1 MLNKYGCSEEEKR
14 GTELAIDEHDLR
26 FDTSSGFHIIGEGSI
41 GGKAKGLAFLNG
53 LLKSAVGFKDD
64 FPEVEISVPH
74 ALVLAGSVFECFVS
88 RNDLKHLGRG
98 SMADEQVAA
107 EFLKGR
113 MPENIKQSLGD
124 YLADRT
130 YPLAVRSSGMLEDAR
145 NHAYAG
151 LYRTY
156 MISNDQSDA
165 QERLANLVQA
175 IKLVFAS
182 TFYQGPKAYAK
193 RAGHDFE
200 IGRMAV
206 IIQHVVGQP
215 YGDYYYPAIS
225 GVAQSRDYYPPAGIK
240 PEDGVATIALGF
252 GKQVVSGERALR
264 FCPKY
269 PKRLLQR
276 SSVEDVL
283 AYAQRRFYAL
293 ALNAENLPDAD
304 GRDHVVRRHVTD
316 AASEAPVQMLAGTY
330 VLAEHRI
337 KDTARIEGPR
347 VLTFAGVLKYDLFPL
362 SGILVK
368 LLAAGETALDA
379 SVEMEFAVDLAN
391 RHGEPSPPRFHL
403 LQMRPMTASKANAK
417 VSILSEEK
425 KEALC
430 YSRHAIGNEQQQFIS
445 DIVYVK
451 PDLFDPAKTRVI
463 AKQVSEINARFE
475 GLNHHYLLVGPG
487 RWGTADPWL
496 GIPVR
501 WADISNVAAI
511 VETVSE
517 KLNAEPSIG
526 AHFSHNLVS
535 LGISYLNIVRQEPDY
550 FNWPWLTDR
559 KVFRETDFVSHV
571 RLSKPIVLKVDGRS
585 SSGVILPAGHHVTD
599 LSAGQRSIER

>member
-1 MLNKYGCSEEEKR
+1 ME
-14 GTELAIDEHDLR
+14 IDEYNLR
-26 FDTSSGFHIIGEGSI
+26 FDTPSGLHIIGQGSI

-53 LLKSAVGFKDD
+53 LLKSASYFEAD
-64 FPEVEISVPH
+64 FPEVKISVPK
-74 ALVLAGSVFECFVS
+74 ALVLAGSVFELFVS
-88 RNDLKHLGRG
+88 RNGLKHFSRG
-98 SMADEQVAA
+98 SMADETVAA

-113 MPENIKQSLGD
+113 MPENIKASLGD
-124 YLADRT
+124 YLTDHT

-156 MISNDQSDA
+156 MLSNNQPAMKD
-165 QERLANLVQA
+165 RLANLVRA

-193 RAGHDFE
+193 RAGHNFE

-206 IIQHVVGQP
+206 IIQHAVGQAH
-215 YGDYYYPAIS
+215 GGYYYPAIS
-225 GVAQSRDYYPPAGIK
+225 GVAQSRDYYPPAGMK
-240 PEDGVATIALGF
+240 PDDGVATIALGL

-276 SSVEDVL
+276 SSVEEVL

-293 ALNAENLPDAD
+293 ALNAKNLPIAD
-304 GRDHVVRRHVTD
+304 GRDHVVHRHVID
-316 AASEAPVQMLAGTY
+316 ADAEAPVQKLAGTY
-330 VLAEHRI
+330 VVAEHRI
-337 KDTARIEGPR
+337 KDTTLIEGPR

-362 SGILVK
+362 SNILFK
-368 LLAAGETALDA
+368 LLAAGETALDV
-379 SVEMEFAVDLAN
+379 SVEMEFAVDLEATN
-391 RHGEPSPPRFHL
+391 GETPPRFHL

-417 VSILSEEK
+417 VTIHPEEK
-425 KEALC
+425 ERALC
-430 YSRHAIGNEQQQFIS
+430 YTRHVMGNEPQQFIK

-451 PDLFDPAKTRVI
+451 PDLFDPGKTRVI
-463 AKQVSEINARFE
+463 AQQVSEINAHLG
-475 GLNHHYLLVGPG
+475 GLKNRYLLVGPG

-535 LGISYLNIVRQEPDY
+535 LGISYLNIVRRKPDH
-550 FNWPWLTDR
+550 FNWSWLTDQ
-559 KVFRETDFVSHV
+559 KVNRETAFVSHV
-571 RLSKPIVLKVDGRS
+571 RLPKPVVLKVDGRT
-585 SSGVILPAGHHVTD
+585 SSGVIF
-599 LSAGQRSIER
+599 

>member
-1 MLNKYGCSEEEKR
+1 M
-14 GTELAIDEHDLR
+14 AIEDYNLR
-26 FDTSSGFHIIGEGSI
+26 FDTPSGLYIIGQGSI

-53 LLKSAVGFKDD
+53 LLKSTSSFRAD
-64 FPEVEISVPH
+64 FPEVKISVPK
-74 ALVLAGSVFECFVS
+74 ALVLAGSVFEHFVS
-88 RNDLKHLGRG
+88 LNGLQHLGRD
-98 SMADEQVAA
+98 SMADEDVAA
-107 EFLKGR
+107 EFLNGR
-113 MPENIKQSLGD
+113 MPDQMKTTLMG
-124 YLADRT
+124 YLTDHT

-145 NHAYAG
+145 HHAYAG

-156 MISNDQSDA
+156 MLSNDQSEI
-165 QERLANLVQA
+165 QERLGNLVQA

-193 RAGHDFE
+193 RAGHHFE

-206 IIQHVVGQP
+206 IIQHTVGHP
-215 YGDYYYPAIS
+215 HGGYYYPAIS
-225 GVAQSRDYYPPAGIK
+225 GVAQSHDYYPPAGMR
-240 PEDGVATIALGF
+240 PDDGVATIALGL

-264 FCPKY
+264 FCPKH

-276 SSVEDVL
+276 SSVEEVL

-293 ALNAENLPDAD
+293 ALNAKNLPDAD

-316 AASEAPVQMLAGTY
+316 ADTEAPVQMLAGTY

-337 KDTARIEGPR
+337 KDTSLIEGPR

-362 SGILVK
+362 ARILAK
-368 LLAAGETALDA
+368 ILAAGEAALNV
-379 SVEMEFAVDLAN
+379 SVEMEFAVDLATEK
-391 RHGEPSPPRFHL
+391 GETRSRFHL

-417 VSILSEEK
+417 VTIHSEEK
-425 KEALC
+425 KQALC
-430 YSRHAIGNEQQQFIS
+430 YTRHAIGNEAQQHIS
-445 DIVYVK
+445 DIVYIK
-451 PDLFDPAKTRVI
+451 PDLFDTGKTRVI
-463 AKQVSEINARFE
+463 AQQVAEINAHFE
-475 GLNHHYLLVGPG
+475 GSKNHYLLVGPG

-526 AHFSHNLVS
+526 AHFSHNLIS
-535 LGISYLNIVRQEPDY
+535 LGISYLNIVRREPDH
-550 FNWPWLTDR
+550 FNWLWLTDQ
-559 KVFRETDFVSHV
+559 KTFKETEFVSHV
-571 RLSKPIVLKVDGRS
+571 QLSVPIVLKVDGRTS
-585 SSGVILPAGHHVTD
+585 TGVIFN
-599 LSAGQRSIER
+599 RNI

>member
-1 MLNKYGCSEEEKR
+1 M
-14 GTELAIDEHDLR
+14 AIDEYNLR
-26 FDTSSGFHIIGEGSI
+26 FDKPSGLHIIGQGSI

-53 LLKSAVGFKDD
+53 LLNSASYFKED
-64 FPEVEISVPH
+64 FPEVIISVPK
-74 ALVLAGSVFECFVS
+74 ALVLAGSVFERFVS
-88 RNDLKHLGRG
+88 SNGLKHFG
-98 SMADEQVAA
+98 SGSADDEAVAA
-107 EFLKGR
+107 EFLKGA
-113 MPENIKQSLGD
+113 MPESIKASLAQ
-124 YLADRT
+124 YLSDHT

-156 MISNDQSDA
+156 MLSNDQSNLHD
-165 QERLANLVQA
+165 RLSNLVQA

-182 TFYQGPKAYAK
+182 TYYQGPKAYAR
-193 RAGHDFE
+193 RAGHNLE

-206 IIQHVVGQP
+206 IIQHAAGQSH
-215 YGDYYYPAIS
+215 GGFYYPAIS
-225 GVAQSRDYYPPAGIK
+225 GVAQSRDYYPPAGMR
-240 PEDGVATIALGF
+240 PDDGVATIALGL

-283 AYAQRRFYAL
+283 AYSQRRFYAL
-293 ALNAENLPDAD
+293 ALKAKNRPVAD
-304 GRDHVVRRHVTD
+304 GRDHVVRRQITD
-316 AASEAPVQMLAGTY
+316 AATEAPVQMLAGTY

-337 KDTARIEGPR
+337 KDTTLIEGPR

-362 SGILVK
+362 SKVLVK
-368 LLAAGETALDA
+368 LLSAGETALDV
-379 SVEMEFAVDLAN
+379 SVEMEFAVDLADAKS
-391 RHGEPSPPRFHL
+391 ETPPRFHL
-403 LQMRPMTASKANAK
+403 LQMRPMTASKANAT
-417 VSILSEEK
+417 VTIRPEEI
-425 KEALC
+425 EQALC
-430 YSRHAIGNEQQQFIS
+430 HTRHAMGNEPQQFIS
-445 DIVYVK
+445 DIVYIK
-451 PDLFDPAKTRVI
+451 PDLFDPGKTRTI
-463 AKQVSEINARFE
+463 AQQVSEINAHFE
-475 GLNHHYLLVGPG
+475 GSGKHYLLVGPG

-535 LGISYLNIVRQEPDY
+535 LGISYLNIVRREPDH
-550 FNWPWLTDR
+550 FNWPWLTDQI
-559 KVFRETDFVSHV
+559 VVRETDYVSHV
-571 RLSKPIVLKVDGRS
+571 HLPKPIVLKVDGRT
-585 SSGVILPAGHHVTD
+585 SSGVIIKHRENTAFN
-599 LSAGQRSIER
+599 QIQ